1 MVSKPILTEDDW
13 KAAAARLRVS
23 VAKIKAVAEIE
34 APRGPFLP
42 SGEPPVLFERHKF
55 SRHTRGKYDATHPDI
70 SNPKQGGYGPS
81 SKQHERLARAAALD
95 RNAALKSASFGQ
107 FQILGE
113 NHAAAGHKTLQG
125 FVNAMYR
132 SARDQLDAF
141 VAFLESEGLDVHLR
155 AGNWVAFAEGY
166 NGPAQAKH
174 DYSGRMAA
182 AFRRLGGK

>member
-1 MVSKPILTEDDW
+1 MPTKPGLTEDDW
-13 KAAAARLRVS
+13 RAAAAALGVQ

-70 SNPKQGGYGPS
+70 SNPKPGGYGPA
-81 SKQHERLARAAALD
+81 SKQHDRLARAAELD
-95 RNAALKSASFGQ
+95 RTAALKSASFGQ

-113 NHAAAGHKTLQG
+113 NHAAAGHRTLQG

-141 VAFLESEGLDVHLR
+141 VAFLKSNGLDAHLR
-155 AGNWVAFAEGY
+155 SGNWVAFAEGY
-166 NGPAQAKH
+166 NGPNQAKH

-182 AFRRLGGK
+182 AFRRLGGR